1 MNTKPSD
8 IRRVKPRD
16 TVQITLDGG
25 DAYEGPRNTPLY
37 QFARASHPDP
47 ELPIVA
53 AIVEGRLTELSEPV
67 TKDCHV
73 HWLDI
78 AHPDGIRIYRR
89 SLCFVLIAA
98 AKQLFPEARIIIDHA
113 VPLGGFFCQVRQR
126 QPFSADELQAIEDRM
141 REIIARDEPIISQRM
156 PLHQVQTIFE
166 EQGYDDKVR
175 LLQYRGKNELTVY
188 RLADIYDYFYGY
200 MMASTGALRWFSLQP
215 YAPGFILRVP
225 QEAAPTVVPPQ
236 RDRSQLMQ
244 VFAEYG
250 RWLSILGIQN
260 IPSLNEAV
268 DRDDILE
275 IILVSEALHEAHIAT
290 IAQRIVSQDP
300 IPRVVLIAGPS
311 SSGKT
316 TFARRLA
323 IQLKVKG
330 KSCFALGLDDYFVD
344 RIETPLDENGE
355 YDFET
360 LEAVNVP
367 LFNRH
372 LMSLLQGEPTALA
385 HYDFATGTSTVG
397 PEVRLPQDA
406 IVLVEGI
413 HGLNPQLLTEVP
425 PSWAYRIY
433 VSALTQLNIDDHNRV
448 PTTDTRL
455 LRRIVRDAQSRG
467 YDAQE
472 TIERWQSVRRGEMRH
487 IFPFQENAD
496 ATFNSALVYE
506 LAVLKP
512 FAEPLLLRVP
522 RDTPAAIEAR
532 RLLAFLEWV
541 RPCPVELV
549 PNNSLLR
556 EFVGGSILQG
566 FQL

>member
-1 MNTKPSD
+1 
-8 IRRVKPRD
+8 
-16 TVQITLDGG
+16 
-25 DAYEGPRNTPLY
+25 
-37 QFARASHPDP
+37 
-47 ELPIVA
+47 
-53 AIVEGRLTELSEPV
+53 
-67 TKDCHV
+67 
-73 HWLDI
+73 
-78 AHPDGIRIYRR
+78 
-89 SLCFVLIAA
+89 
-98 AKQLFPEARIIIDHA
+98 
-113 VPLGGFFCQVRQR
+113 
-126 QPFSADELQAIEDRM
+126 
-141 REIIARDEPIISQRM
+141 
-156 PLHQVQTIFE
+156 
-166 EQGYDDKVR
+166 
-175 LLQYRGKNELTVY
+175 
-188 RLADIYDYFYGY
+188 
-200 MMASTGALRWFSLQP
+200 
-215 YAPGFILRVP
+215 
-225 QEAAPTVVPPQ
+225 
-236 RDRSQLMQ
+236 
-244 VFAEYG
+244 
-250 RWLSILGIQN
+250 
-260 IPSLNEAV
+260 
-268 DRDDILE
+268 
-275 IILVSEALHEAHIAT
+275 
-290 IAQRIVSQDP
+290 
-300 IPRVVLIAGPS
+300 
-311 SSGKT
+311 
-316 TFARRLA
+316 LA